1 MKHPLSNLNL
11 VAAAAV
17 FALSSSAAWAT
28 GACPI
33 KEPVPKADWQ
43 DKTLLEKKLVA
54 TGWQVRRIKVDDQC
68 YEVYGVD
75 DKGQRVEAYFHP
87 KTLEP
92 AKAP

>member
-1 MKHPLSNLNL
+1 MTQRPSIL
-11 VAAAAV
+11 VAAAAML
-17 FALSSSAAWAT
+17 ALSSSARAT

-33 KEPVPKADWQ
+33 KDAVPKAEWQ
-43 DKTLLEKKLVA
+43 DKDLLEKKLVA
-54 TGWQVRRIKVDDQC
+54 AGWQVRRIKVDEQC

-92 AKAP
+92 AQAK